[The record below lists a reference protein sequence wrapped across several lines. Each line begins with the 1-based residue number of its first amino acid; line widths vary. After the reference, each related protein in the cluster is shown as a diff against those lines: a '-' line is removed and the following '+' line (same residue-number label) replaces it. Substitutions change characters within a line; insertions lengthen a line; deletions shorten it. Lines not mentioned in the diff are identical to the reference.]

1 MKKFIILFIVFT
13 LTINIKSQ
21 EIGLSPTKVW
31 TDNSEIQNP
40 LGFSIYYFQPIWK
53 LGLKIEFL
61 TATNERNYYGY
72 LSSGF
77 IANPEEI
84 IIDDVKSKSRI
95 QSLEFSLSVPKIIYV
110 EENYFTLTLGMT
122 RDNFSGE
129 RVGLNSGKRVAL
141 MKEDKFGFFY
151 GISISR
157 EKIFQLPIKIE
168 LLFKHKGLIS
178 GMYVT
183 DTTQP
188 FKGEMDIKE
197 LQLNISYVFN

>member
-1 MKKFIILFIVFT
+1 MNL
-13 LTINIKSQ
+13 KSQ
-21 EIGLSPTKVW
+21 EIGLSTTKVW

-40 LGFSIYYFQPIWK
+40 FGFSIYYFQPIWK

-95 QSLEFSLSVPKIIYV
+95 QSLEFSLSIPKIVYV
-110 EENYFTLTLGMT
+110 EENYFTLSLGMT

-141 MKEDKFGFFY
+141 VKEGKFGFFY

-168 LLFKHKGLIS
+168 LFFKHKGLIC

-183 DTTQP
+183 DTIQP